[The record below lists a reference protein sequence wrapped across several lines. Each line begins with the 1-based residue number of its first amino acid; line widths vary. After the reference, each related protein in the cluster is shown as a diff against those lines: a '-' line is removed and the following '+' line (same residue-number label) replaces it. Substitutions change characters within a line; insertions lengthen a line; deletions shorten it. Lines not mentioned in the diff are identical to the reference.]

1 MSNYKKIFFSVL
13 AFTLFLVASS
23 YFNFSQ
29 LLKYNLAQLS
39 GGATIYY
46 VDDVAGDD
54 LNPGTSQDKAWKTI
68 SKVNNA
74 SFSPGDQI
82 LFKRGG
88 VWREQLTIP
97 SSGTSGN
104 PITFGAYGSGERP
117 IISGADTVTGWTQY
131 QGNIYVAD
139 VGSIT
144 APNQL
149 YVDGQYIDIAHYP
162 NSGWLFSTAD
172 SADGNTITAGDLTLS
187 QEQLVGAGI
196 MAKALTY
203 RVIPSTIASYNSSSH
218 IMSLSPALYSTMK
231 KDWGFYLQN
240 KLWML
245 DSAKEWFYDS
255 STGKIYLWTTTG
267 DNPNDHTVEISKY
280 QYAVYVNRKNYI
292 TIQDL
297 EIGDAAN
304 SNVMIEG
311 ADSVTVNNLDI
322 KDGLN
327 GIKISAGSSNCL
339 INNNLIQD
347 PLENGI
353 LAGAWWQSGKV
364 VNLEIKNNNISNV
377 GTIGMPRTSSASI
390 AVGNYATDYSRS
402 VNVYNNTINNSGY
415 IGIWFTGDQI
425 NVQNNNINNSCLVLD
440 DCGGIYTS
448 SYQNVGGTI
457 PTNNTVI
464 GNTVSNTMGN
474 CEGTS
479 YRNNCYTIATGIYL
493 DAITYTTKILNNTV
507 TNADHGIFSN
517 DGHDN
522 IVTGN
527 KIYSARR
534 YAIGW
539 VAGSFPAATDQ
550 PKNNIIKNNLLET
563 ISKNY
568 SFYIQ
573 NNFTK
578 NAVFGI
584 YDNNKY
590 CHSNSNNIILT
601 NLRGQPG
608 EPGYNPNNK
617 LTATFYTNFS
627 AWQGYSKQDENSTET
642 TSSCYGQEPPTP
654 LPDCGDGTCNSNET
668 CSSCPSDCGA
678 CIDEPGT
685 FSLSISSTNGTVS
698 KNPNQT
704 TFEKGTNVIL
714 TANPNQ
720 GYKFKNWSG
729 DASGSANPLTLTMT
743 SAKTVT
749 ANFVKIEEEIE
760 DEKKE
765 EALIKAIIPPTSQF
779 TKDLKLKDTNNDVL
793 MLQQFLNNNGFT
805 ISVKGYGSKGNETI
819 YFGAAT
825 QNALNKFQTQ
835 FLDKIGIS
843 SPTGYLDAKTR
854 AFINLKVVSNTETDT
869 TTTTPTTPISS
880 SIPSDF
886 KFSSTLKYGQNS
898 QDILYLQK
906 ILNSDPYTR
915 IAKTG
920 VGSWGKETIHFGAA
934 TRAAVIKFQE
944 KYAKEILTPSG
955 LTRGT
960 GTVGAATIKKLNQI
974 VESRNY

>member
-1 MSNYKKIFFSVL
+1 
-13 AFTLFLVASS
+13 
-23 YFNFSQ
+23 
-29 LLKYNLAQLS
+29 
-39 GGATIYY
+39 
-46 VDDVAGDD
+46 
-54 LNPGTSQDKAWKTI
+54 
-68 SKVNNA
+68 
-74 SFSPGDQI
+74 
-82 LFKRGG
+82 
-88 VWREQLTIP
+88 
-97 SSGTSGN
+97 
-104 PITFGAYGSGERP
+104 
-117 IISGADTVTGWTQY
+117 
-131 QGNIYVAD
+131 VAD

-162 NSGWLFSTAD
+162 NSGFVKATAD
-172 SADGNTITAGDLTLS
+172 APNKTSIISSDLTLS
-187 QEQLVGAGI
+187 SSQVTGATV
-196 MAKALTY
+196 MAIAVSW
-203 RVIPSTIASYNSSSH
+203 RVSPSVISSYNESTQT
-218 IMSLSPALYSTMK
+218 ISLASQLDGVMT

-245 DSAKEWFYDS
+245 DSAKEWYYNS
-255 STGKIYLWTTTG
+255 STGKIYLWTPNG
-267 DNPNDHTVEISKY
+267 DNPSSHTVEIAKR
-280 QYAVYVNRKNYI
+280 QYGLNISNNNHV

-297 EIGDAAN
+297 SFQRAMND
-304 SNVMIEG
+304 NVHV
-311 ADSVTVNNLDI
+311 DSVNNVILKSVDV
-322 KDGLN
+322 DGGLN
-327 GIKISAGSSNCL
+327 GIHFSNSSNCSL
-339 INNNLIQD
+339 NNNFVQNALDI
-347 PLENGI
+347 GI
-353 LAGAWWQSGKV
+353 SVETNVSNINILNNYVNNSG
-364 VNLEIKNNNISNV
+364 NV
-377 GTIGMPRTSSASI
+377 GMPRTSIAS
-390 AVGNYATDYSRS
+390 
-402 VNVYNNTINNSGY
+402 VYIGEGQNINMKDNLVTNSGY
-415 IGIWFTGDQI
+415 DGILFSGDQI
-425 NVQNNNINNSCLVLD
+425 VLENNRIDKSCSVLT
-440 DCGGIYTS
+440 DCGGIYTGDS
-448 SYQNVGGTI
+448 LCQPDLDPNHPS
-457 PTNNTVI
+457 NNTI
-464 GNTVSNTMGN
+464 TGNIVTNSIANTAGSGYSNGI
-474 CEGTS
+474 S
-479 YRNNCYTIATGIYL
+479 HGIYL
-493 DAITYTTKILNNTV
+493 DSCTISTTV
-507 TNADHGIFSN
+507 TNNIVDNVDYGMIIG

-527 KIYSARR
+527 KVYRARGYAFHISSAGLPST
-534 YAIGW
+534 YAIGGIARRNT
-539 VAGSFPAATDQ
+539 V
-550 PKNNIIKNNLLET
+550 
-563 ISKNY
+563 
-568 SFYIQ
+568 Q
-573 NNFTK
+573 NN
-578 NAVFGI
+578 VFDNSLATTAWSNSLLISRASPEAISLGDF
-584 YDNNKY
+584 DNNKY
-590 CHSNSNNIILT
+590 CSSKDYVFDT
-601 NLRGQPG
+601 QTKG
-608 EPGYNPNNK
+608 EPGDPGYYAPIGLNG
-617 LTATFYTNFS
+617 LLYTLSEWQDFS
-627 AWQGYSKQDENSTET
+627 GHDANSTFQK
-642 TSSCYGQEPPTP
+642 SSCAVSVSSPV
-654 LPDCGDGTCNSNET
+654 LPSCGDSKCNARET